1 MESIRVLHVVTYM
14 GRGGLET
21 MLMNYYRHIDRS
33 KVQFDFLVHRDF
45 EADYDKEI
53 VSLGGK
59 IYHFPR
65 LVPWSRKY
73 RKKLK
78 KFFEEHSEYKI
89 VHVHQDCLS
98 SVALQCA
105 KECGVPVRIAHSHTI
120 NQEKNIKY
128 LMKLYYM
135 KKITKYA
142 TDYFACSIE
151 AGDWMFGGHSYHIL
165 RNAIDISAYSYSA
178 DKAFRIRKQLHLK
191 NNFVIGHIGRF
202 DLQKNQGFLIEV
214 FNEFLKLEPYARL
227 LLVGDGKKRKT
238 IEKKVKTLG
247 LEDKVIFTGVRSD
260 VVDLL
265 QAIDVFVFPS
275 KCEGLGI
282 AAVEAQAAG
291 IPCILSE
298 KVPEEC
304 KITTNT
310 EFLSLEDTPIIWAKH
325 ILAYKNVP
333 HMDTHEEICK
343 AGYDI
348 KKNAARL
355 QAFYYNGVY
364 DE

>member
-1 MESIRVLHVVTYM
+1 MVRVLQIVTYM

-21 MLMNYYRHIDRS
+21 MLMNYYRHMDRN

-53 VSLGGK
+53 VSMGGK
-59 IYHFPR
+59 IYHISR

-73 RKKLK
+73 RRELK
-78 KFFEEHSEYKI
+78 RFFEEHPEYKI

-105 KECGVPVRIAHSHTI
+105 KECGIPVRIAHSHTI
-120 NQEKNIKY
+120 NQDKNIKY
-128 LMKLYYM
+128 LIKLHYM

-142 TDYFACSIE
+142 TDYFACSIA

-165 RNAIDISAYSYSA
+165 RNAIDISSYSYSS
-178 DKAFRIRKQLHLK
+178 DKAGQIRKQLHLE

-202 DLQKNQGFLIEV
+202 DSQKNQDFLIEV
-214 FNEFLKLEPYARL
+214 FNEFLKLDPYARL
-227 LLVGDGKKRKT
+227 ILVGDGKGRKT
-238 IEKKVKTLG
+238 IEEKVKTLR
-247 LEDKVIFTGVRSD
+247 LNDKVVFTGVRSD
-260 VVDLL
+260 VADLL
-265 QAIDVFVFPS
+265 QVMDVFVFPS

-304 KITTNT
+304 KMTANT
-310 EFLSLEDTPIIWAKH
+310 EFLSLKDTPKIWAEH
-325 ILAYKNVP
+325 ILAYKGVP
-333 HMDTHEEICK
+333 HMNTYEDLCK

-348 KKNAARL
+348 KKNAERL
-355 QAFYYNGVY
+355 QSYYCNGVY